1 MVRAAGSVATQNT
14 WRVLMLRTGIAVAA
28 VMLLALTTLFPIA
41 AVSAQE
47 ASPAAGLGA
56 PDPSECTVEPRP
68 MSFFEQ
74 YIGTPTAA
82 QEAAMAAMMEATP
95 DPGFRMPEGE
105 PADEATVDAVLETVW
120 QLGACINAG
129 DFLGRYAALFTED
142 YFQREFERSGP
153 IPEEELASMAA
164 SPVPLPP
171 EFQVALLA
179 VVDVRTLPDGRVA
192 GLFDVQDPFAQPS
205 GPSRFYWEFVEE
217 DGRWLIDEQV
227 MLGPVEP
234 AQVGTPTA

>member
-1 MVRAAGSVATQNT
+1 MAGAARSVATQNT
-14 WRVLMLRTGIAVAA
+14 WRVPMLRTGVAVVA
-28 VMLLALTTLFPIA
+28 VMLLAVTALFPIT

-74 YIGTPTAA
+74 YIGTPTDA

-129 DFLGRYAALFTED
+129 DFWGRYAALFTED
-142 YFQREFERSGP
+142 YFRREFESFGP
-153 IPEEELASMAA
+153 IPEEERAFMAA
-164 SPVPLPP
+164 TPEPLPA
-171 EFQVALLA
+171 ESRVALLA
-179 VVDVRTLPDGRVA
+179 VVDVRILPDGRVA
-192 GLFDVQDPFAQPS
+192 GLFDVQDPFAEPP

-217 DGRWLIDEQV
+217 DGRWLIDEQI

-234 AQVGTPTA
+234 EAMGTPAA